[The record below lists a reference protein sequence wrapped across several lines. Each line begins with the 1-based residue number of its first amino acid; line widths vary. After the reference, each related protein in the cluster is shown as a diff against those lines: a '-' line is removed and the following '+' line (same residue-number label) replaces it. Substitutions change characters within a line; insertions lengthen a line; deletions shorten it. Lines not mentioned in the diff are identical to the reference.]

1 MDKLIIRQVIMISEK
16 QKKSLIKLAEYD
28 VNISQFIRSAI
39 KEKIQREWKSIKE
52 SKIKDEC
59 PF

>member
-1 MDKLIIRQVIMISEK
+1 MEKLTIRQVIMISEK
-16 QKKSLIKLAEYD
+16 QKESLNKLAEYD

-39 KEKIQREWKSIKE
+39 KEKINKEWKSIKE
-52 SKIKDEC
+52 SQIKDEC

>member
-1 MDKLIIRQVIMISEK
+1 MDKLIIRQVILISEK
-16 QKKSLIKLAEYD
+16 QKESLNKLKDYD
-28 VNISQFIRSAI
+28 VNINRFIRSAI

-52 SKIKDEC
+52 KKERIKL

>member
-1 MDKLIIRQVIMISEK
+1 MDKLTIRQVIMISEK
-16 QKKSLIKLAEYD
+16 QRESLDKLSKYD

-39 KEKIQREWKSIKE
+39 KEKISREWKSIKE
-52 SKIKDEC
+52 SKTKGFC

>member
-1 MDKLIIRQVIMISEK
+1 MDKRTVRQVVMISEK
-16 QKKSLIKLAEYD
+16 QKESLMKLAEYD

-39 KEKIQREWKSIKE
+39 KEKIQREWKTIKE

-59 PF
+59 SF